1 MDNNFDRRLN
11 FFIEEMKAIPPRTP
25 DETDEDR
32 EALLE
37 QAKAKARQRADTI
50 EAAEAAEAQ
59 RWDAFDTLSA
69 TYLAVAD
76 RVDTEIPNL
85 GAAVRD
91 ALAACT
97 AAGQAFPGKS
107 PPTLYRPEKLATLIL
122 QALARGIPK
131 EIRIAA
137 PDAAGPVAELVR
149 GEAAAIASARGV
161 AIAKAANA
169 ADSQVEGATP

>member
-1 MDNNFDRRLN
+1 MDYTVQMLDMLTAKL
-11 FFIEEMKAIPPRTP
+11 KALPPRA
-25 DETDEDR
+25 EGESDEDHAASIAR
-32 EALLE
+32 V
-37 QAKAKARQRADTI
+37 KAEVRDHFAAI
-50 EAAEAAEAQ
+50 EAAEAAEAA
-59 RWDAFDTLSA
+59 RWDALDPFTEA
-69 TYLAVAD
+69 YLAAAD
-76 RVDTEIPNL
+76 RVDTEILNL

-107 PPTLYRPEKLATLIL
+107 LPTLYRPEKLATLIL

-149 GEAAAIASARGV
+149 GEAAAIASARSV

-169 ADSQVEGATP
+169 AEAPA